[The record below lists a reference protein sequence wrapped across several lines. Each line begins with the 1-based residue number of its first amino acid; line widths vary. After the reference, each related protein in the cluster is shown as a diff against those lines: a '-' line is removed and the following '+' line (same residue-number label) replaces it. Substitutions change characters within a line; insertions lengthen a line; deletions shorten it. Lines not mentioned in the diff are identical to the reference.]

1 MSVSFYPLHNFSPFF
16 LPLSSLS
23 LLSLS
28 FLSLGFS
35 LFFSFSLPLSL
46 PLSFSLPPSLLLSS
60 SLSPSL
66 SPFLYSPIRK
76 VPLGLLVIQCF
87 PQECG
92 LVWSWMMSLE
102 GMMALMLE
110 LDTSPVNQREV
121 HVHVHCTYII
131 INSLVFY

>member
-1 MSVSFYPLHNFSPFF
+1 MYISIYMLTCTVHVSLFLLLHYFSLSFSPF
-16 LPLSSLS
+16 LS
-23 LLSLS
+23 LPFFSLYFSLSLS
-28 FLSLGFS
+28 FS
-35 LFFSFSLPLSL
+35 LF
-46 PLSFSLPPSLLLSS
+46 
-60 SLSPSL
+60 
-66 SPFLYSPIRK
+66 PFLCSPIRK

-131 INSLVFY
+131 MNFLVFIKIQN